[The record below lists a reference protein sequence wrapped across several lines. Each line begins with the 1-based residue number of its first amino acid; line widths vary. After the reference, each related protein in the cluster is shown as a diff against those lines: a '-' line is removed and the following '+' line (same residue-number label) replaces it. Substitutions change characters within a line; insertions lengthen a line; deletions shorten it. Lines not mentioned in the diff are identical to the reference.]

1 MDFSLSAEQQAL
13 KDKIHAFV
21 TTKVVPFEND
31 PRWGHHGPSD
41 ELRTEL
47 NALAKAEGLLC
58 PHGPEEF
65 GGLALDHRAKAVAFE
80 AAGYSML
87 GPIALHIAAPDEG
100 NIHMLDLLANPVQK
114 ERFLKPMVQ
123 AEKRS
128 CFLMTEPP
136 PGAGS
141 DPAALNTIA
150 KRTNSGYVINGT
162 KWLITGARG
171 AKVAIIMAKT
181 EGGPGDGQASMFLT
195 DMEQPGIR
203 VVRDLDSMDS
213 TFTGGHCEVAL
224 ENLELKDSDL
234 FGEPGKAFRYAQVR
248 LAPAR
253 LTHCMRWLGAAVRAH
268 EIASQ
273 YARDRK
279 AFGKTLGEHEG
290 VGFMLADNEM
300 DIHTARLTIW
310 HTAWVLDKGERGST
324 ESSMAKVICS
334 EAIYRI
340 ADRCVQVMGAL
351 GTLGDT
357 PVARFFKDVRAFRIY
372 DGPSEVHRWS
382 LARGVVKGGR

>member
-1 MDFSLSAEQQAL
+1 MDFAVPAELQELS
-13 KDKIHAFV
+13 DRIRAFV
-21 TTKVVPFEND
+21 KAKVVPFEKD
-31 PRWGHHGPSD
+31 ERWGHHGPTD
-41 ELRTEL
+41 ELRIEL
-47 NALAKAEGLLC
+47 NVLAAKEGLLC
-58 PHGPEEF
+58 LHGPQEY
-65 GGLALDHRAKAVAFE
+65 GGLGLDHIGKAVAFE

-87 GPIALHIAAPDEG
+87 GPIAVHIAAPDEG
-100 NIHMLDLLANPVQK
+100 NIHMLDVIANAEQR
-114 ERFLKPMVQ
+114 ETYLKPMTEAKQ
-123 AEKRS
+123 RS

-141 DPAALNTIA
+141 DPSAMTTIA
-150 KRTNSGYVINGT
+150 KRTKDGWVVNGR

-171 AKVAIIMAKT
+171 AKIAIIMAKA
-181 EGGPGDGQASMFLT
+181 EGGPGDGGATMFLT
-195 DMEQPGIR
+195 RMEQPGIR

-224 ENLELKDSDL
+224 EDLRLKDEDVL
-234 FGEPGKAFRYAQVR
+234 GEPGQGFRLAQVR

-268 EIASQ
+268 EIATE
-273 YARDRK
+273 YARERK
-279 AFGKTLGEHEG
+279 AFGKILGEHEG

-300 DIHTARLTIW
+300 DLHTARLAIW
-310 HTAWVLDKGERGST
+310 HTAWVLDKGERGGT

-340 ADRCVQVMGAL
+340 ADRCVQIMGAL
-351 GTLGDT
+351 GTLRDT
-357 PVARFFKDVRAFRIY
+357 PVERFFRDARAFRVY

-382 LARGVVKGGR
+382 LARGVVKGRR

>member
-1 MDFSLSAEQQAL
+1 MDFNLSPEQQAL

-21 TTKVVPFEND
+21 KAKVVPFETD
-31 PRWGHHGPSD
+31 QRWGHHGPSD
-41 ELRTEL
+41 DLRTEL
-47 NALAKAEGLLC
+47 NALAKADGLLC

-65 GGLALDHRAKAVAFE
+65 GGLALDHRAKAIAFE

-100 NIHMLDLLANPVQK
+100 NIHMLDLLANPAQRD
-114 ERFLKPMVQ
+114 RFLKPMVQ
-123 AEKRS
+123 ADKRS

-141 DPAALNTIA
+141 DPSALSTIA
-150 KRTNSGYVINGT
+150 RRTNSGYVINGT

-181 EGGPGDGQASMFLT
+181 EGGAGDGQASMFLT

-203 VVRDLDSMDS
+203 VVRDLDSIDS

-268 EIASQ
+268 EIATE
-273 YARDRK
+273 YARNRK
-279 AFGKTLGEHEG
+279 AFGKILGEHEG

-310 HTAWVLDKGERGST
+310 HAAWVLDNGERGGT

-334 EAIYRI
+334 EAIYRV

-357 PVARFFKDVRAFRIY
+357 PVARFFRDARAFRIY

-382 LARGVVKGGR
+382 LARGVVKGR